1 MSGIKKG
8 CLLIILSVFIV
19 LMNGCSFR
27 KSVSTGVGNM
37 KKTTKSKE
45 TSNNM
50 ISFTLS
56 KGDKLKIDYE
66 SSVKEGEL
74 EIQLED
80 PDGVIIED
88 LDVNKS
94 GKKEITADSNGK
106 YTFWAKY
113 EDFVGTFKVRVDK

>member
-1 MSGIKKG
+1 
-8 CLLIILSVFIV
+8 
-19 LMNGCSFR
+19 MNGCSFR

-37 KKTTKSKE
+37 EKTTKSKE

-56 KGDKLKIDYE
+56 KGDKLKINYE